1 MLILTP
7 NIKGEASCRAVA
19 RETVVSVEALCIGT
33 AEVIDN
39 SLAEMIAVVQWRP
52 TDRYISG
59 VDRFNFR
66 RIVRSA
72 VEESQFECEF
82 LFELKFKGG
91 DCFWRASV
99 CLQFTFGL
107 VQQVRGFK
115 ASPRP
120 RREKH
125 SADIA
130 HACQLLHRRIDP
142 AIERQGWRSH
152 VFGIVNLLSS
162 VLVFLIIAPSRAA
175 EFGVVMSAIDVARK
189 IPSEGATHYGIGREV
204 LFAGNARQRHRRGQA
219 VSGDL

>member
-39 SLAEMIAVVQWRP
+39 GLAEMIAVVQWRP

-91 DCFWRASV
+91 DCFRRAAV
-99 CLQFTFGL
+99 CLQ
-107 VQQVRGFK
+107 R
-115 ASPRP
+115 SEE
-120 RREKH
+120 RRVGKE
-125 SADIA
+125 
-130 HACQLLHRRIDP
+130 C
-142 AIERQGWRSH
+142 RS
-152 VFGIVNLLSS
+152 
-162 VLVFLIIAPSRAA
+162 R
-175 EFGVVMSAIDVARK
+175 
-189 IPSEGATHYGIGREV
+189 
-204 LFAGNARQRHRRGQA
+204 
-219 VSGDL
+219 